1 MEKRIDFK
9 KLIVIFMCGILLVGM
24 FPIGVYAKKTDDYK
38 NFSQADPRWRGVRL
52 GSRTVKDIGCW
63 ITSFSVLM
71 AYDEPKL
78 RDVKKFNPGVLAK
91 TPGAVDAGGNFLNSD
106 ASFQKHNPAFTT
118 VENKKITGKAAVK
131 FINECLKK
139 DLYVS
144 IHGHPTNSPG
154 GSHMVP
160 ILCKDGDGFK
170 YVEVGEV
177 GNNVKGESDFKSIW
191 GNGSNIELVKAF
203 KGKNKS
209 SKMIKGGKGGNE
221 SASTED
227 KRDVKDLIN
236 EKDLA
241 GMPKTVDMSE
251 FSSPIELEQGDEG
264 LSTIEKNNLASM
276 RENLEADK
284 TTWVDYVGVFVQFCG
299 LFLCAYGVLMMLALV
314 MDRSS
319 AGFMGFSALSVISF
333 GKLNVSGYD
342 EEGYL
347 TVKDILLRAGG
358 LIFVGLLIM
367 SGFLLRCVSAVILF
381 IWGVLGAWF

>member
-1 MEKRIDFK
+1 MENRIDFK
-9 KLIVIFMCGILLVGM
+9 KLIVILICGMFLVGM
-24 FPIGVYAKKTDDYK
+24 FPIGAYAKQTNDYK
-38 NFSQADPRWRGVRL
+38 TFSQVDPRWASVPL
-52 GSRTVKDIGCW
+52 GTSNVGNVGCW
-63 ITSFSVLM
+63 MTSFSVLM

-78 RDVKKFNPGVLAK
+78 RDVKKFNPGILSK
-91 TPGAVDAGGNFLNSD
+91 TPGITIGALFVNSD
-106 ASFQKHNPAFTT
+106 APLKKHNPAFTL
-118 VENKKITGKAAVK
+118 VDSRDVTGKAAVNYVK
-131 FINECLKK
+131 ECLKK

-144 IHGHPTNSPG
+144 IYGNPVHSSGE
-154 GSHMVP
+154 HMVP
-160 ILCKDGDGFK
+160 ILCADGDGLK
-170 YVEVGEV
+170 YVEVGV
-177 GNNVKGESDFKSIW
+177 MGPNNIREADAFKSEW
-191 GNGSNIELVKAF
+191 GNGSKIRTVKVF

-209 SKMIKGGKGGNE
+209 SKMIKGGKGGKE
-221 SASTED
+221 SANTED
-227 KRDVKDLIN
+227 KRDAKDLIN
-236 EKDLA
+236 EENLT
-241 GMPKTVDMSE
+241 GMPKTVDMSK
-251 FSSPIELEQGDEG
+251 FARPVELERGDEG

-276 RENLEADK
+276 RENLEADR

-299 LFLCAYGVLMMLALV
+299 LLLCAYGVLMMLALV

-333 GKLNVSGYD
+333 GKLKVSGYD

>member
-1 MEKRIDFK
+1 MENRIDFK
-9 KLIVIFMCGILLVGM
+9 KLIVIFMCGLLLVGM
-24 FPIGVYAKKTDDYK
+24 FPVGVYAKKTDDYK
-38 NFSQADPRWRGVRL
+38 NFSQADPRWGGVAL
-52 GSRTVKDIGCW
+52 GNQTVKDIGCW

-91 TPGAVDAGGNFLNSD
+91 TPGAVDGGGNFLNSN
-106 ASFQKHNPAFTT
+106 AVFQKHDPEFTL
-118 VENKKITGKAAVK
+118 VENKEISGKAAVK

-139 DLYVS
+139 DLYVCM
-144 IHGHPTNSPG
+144 HGHPTNSG
-154 GSHMVP
+154 RGQHMVP
-160 ILCKDGDGFK
+160 IIGKDGNGFK
-170 YVEVGEV
+170 YVEVGIV
-177 GNNVKGESDFKSIW
+177 GDNIRGESDFKSIW
-191 GNGSNIELVKAF
+191 GNGSRIELVKAF

-209 SKMIKGGKGGNE
+209 SKMLKGGAGGKE
-221 SASTED
+221 SADTED
-227 KRDVKDLIN
+227 KRDAKDLIN

-241 GMPKTVDMSE
+241 GMPKTTDMSE
-251 FSSPIELEQGDEG
+251 FAAPIELEQGDEG

-284 TTWVDYVGVFVQFCG
+284 ITWVDYVGVFVQFCG

-333 GKLNVSGYD
+333 GKLKVSGYD

>member
-1 MEKRIDFK
+1 MENRIDFK
-9 KLIVIFMCGILLVGM
+9 KLIVIFMCGILLLGM

-38 NFSQADPRWRGVRL
+38 NFSQKDPRWANVPL
-52 GSRTVKDIGCW
+52 GSSTVGGVGCW
-63 ITSFSVLM
+63 MTSFSVLM

-78 RDVKKFNPGVLAK
+78 RDVKKFNPGILSK
-91 TPGAVDAGGNFLNSD
+91 TPGIVTGALFTNSD
-106 ASFQKHNPAFTT
+106 VPLQKHNPAFTL
-118 VENKKITGKAAVK
+118 VDSKDISGKAAVK

-144 IHGHPTNSPG
+144 IHGHPTNSPM

-177 GNNVKGESDFKSIW
+177 GNNVKGASDFKSIW
-191 GNGSNIELVKAF
+191 GNGSNIEIVKVF

-209 SKMIKGGKGGNE
+209 SKMIKGGEGGKE

-227 KRDVKDLIN
+227 KRDAKDLIN

-276 RENLEADK
+276 RENLEADR

-333 GKLNVSGYD
+333 GKLKVSGYD

-347 TVKDILLRAGG
+347 TVKDVLLRAGG
-358 LIFVGLLIM
+358 LIFVGLLIV

-381 IWGVLGAWF
+381 VWGVLGAWF